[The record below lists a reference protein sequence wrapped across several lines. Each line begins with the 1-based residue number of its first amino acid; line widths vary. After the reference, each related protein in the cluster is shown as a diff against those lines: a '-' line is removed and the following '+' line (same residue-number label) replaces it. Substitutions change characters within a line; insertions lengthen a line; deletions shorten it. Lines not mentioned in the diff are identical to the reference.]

1 MSDKDGKTEKPTPKR
16 LSDSRKKGDIAKSQE
31 LISAVSFA
39 IITFAFLP
47 LWRLVTNQIMN
58 LLKKSFSEN
67 LGVTGFENNVSPIVM
82 KMMLNFIVI
91 IGPFLILGFLAS
103 GLAVFSQVGFLFTP
117 EAIKFDLKKLNPI
130 SGFKN
135 IFSSQAIF
143 SLIKNL
149 VKLAL
154 IFYITIQEV
163 KKVLPEL
170 LNLFSVP
177 LQVSFNFFLDLL
189 SSIGFKLT
197 FVLLVLGFADFF
209 YQKYKYKKKLRMS
222 KQELKDEYKE
232 QEGDPQVKSQRR
244 VMYQQLTSGMMNNV
258 KDATVVITNPT
269 HLAIAIKYE
278 RDQEQAP
285 IILAKGA
292 DFIAQKIKEEAKLH
306 EIPIIENKPVARA
319 LYKVGEIGLPIP
331 LEMYETIAEVLALV
345 YQMEEANKGKI

>member
-31 LISAVSFA
+31 LISAASFA

-244 VMYQQLTSGMMNNV
+244 AMYQQLTSGMMNNV
-258 KDATVVITNPT
+258 KDATIVITNPT

>member
-31 LISAVSFA
+31 LISAASFA

-244 VMYQQLTSGMMNNV
+244 AMYQQLTSGMMNNV

>member
-31 LISAVSFA
+31 LISAASFA

-244 VMYQQLTSGMMNNV
+244 AMYQQLTSGMMNNV

-319 LYKVGEIGLPIP
+319 LYKIGEIGLPIP

-345 YQMEEANKGKI
+345 YQMEESNKGKI